1 MKEALKIA
9 WRNLWRNRRRTLIT
23 VASVFF
29 AIFFAIIMR
38 SLQLGT
44 YDHMFR
50 NAIQTYTGYIQIQH
64 EDFWDNKIVD
74 NTFAYTPELDQIVL
88 SLQNVTGTVPR
99 FESFALASSGALTK
113 GVLVMGIDP
122 EKESLLSNVRSKLVK
137 YNLNDNN
144 IELLRNSELP
154 HEIKKNLEIFRGNSY
169 SSNSSLAI
177 DFSITDKDSS
187 SILTIFRKY
196 ASFRNGCI
204 KSGEAG
210 VLIGDKLAL
219 YLKAAIGD
227 TIVLLGQGYHGT
239 TAAGKYRINGIVK
252 LPTPDLDNKIV
263 YLPYDICQELYN
275 APGMLTSLAIS
286 IKENDDKMINRMI
299 SKVGSK
305 VESPLKVMGWRE
317 MNQLMINQMDAD
329 SKSGMIMIIILYL
342 VIAFGIFGTI
352 LMMTAE
358 RRREFGVL
366 VAIGM
371 QKSKLAAVITL
382 EMMFMGL
389 LGIAAGIIAALP
401 VIFYGYSH
409 PIRFHGEMA
418 KMYEDYGMEAVM
430 PFLLPDMYIVWQAVT
445 VAIIVMVALIYPLRK
460 ITKMQVV
467 NSLKA

>member
-1 MKEALKIA
+1 MKNYKIA
-9 WRNLWRNRRRTLIT
+9 WRNLWRNKRRTLIT

-29 AIFFAIIMR
+29 AIFFALIMR

-50 NAIQTYTGYIQIQH
+50 NAIESYTGYIQIQH

-74 NTFAYTPELDQIVL
+74 NTFGFTQVQDQKIL
-88 SLQNVTGTVPR
+88 SLQNVTATVPR

-113 GVLVMGIDP
+113 GVLVLGVDP
-122 EKESLLSNVRSKLVK
+122 EKESLMSDIRSKLVK
-137 YNLNDNN
+137 YTLDDKNV
-144 IELLRNSELP
+144 EALRDSELP
-154 HEIKKNLEIFRGNSY
+154 HDIKKNLEIFRGNSY

-177 DFSITDKDSS
+177 DFNIADKDSS

-196 ASFRNGCI
+196 ASFRNGYI

-219 YLKAAIGD
+219 YLKATVGD

-275 APGMLTSLAIS
+275 APGMLTSLVIS

-299 SKVGSK
+299 SEVGSK
-305 VESPLKVMGWRE
+305 VEPPLKVMGWRE
-317 MNQLMINQMDAD
+317 MNKLMINQMDAD

-342 VIAFGIFGTI
+342 VIAFGIFGTV

-382 EMMFMGL
+382 EMIFMGFI
-389 LGIAAGIIAALP
+389 GIAAGIIAALP

-430 PFLLPDMYIVWQAVT
+430 PFLLPDIYIVWQAVT
-445 VAIIVMVALIYPLRK
+445 VAIIVLVALIYPLRK

>member
-1 MKEALKIA
+1 MKNYKIA

-29 AIFFAIIMR
+29 AVFFALIMR

-50 NAIQTYTGYIQIQH
+50 NAIESYTGYIQVQH
-64 EDFWDNKIVD
+64 EDFWDEKIVD
-74 NTFAYTPELDQIVL
+74 NTFVNTKELDQFIR
-88 SLQNVTGTVPR
+88 SMENVTGTIPR
-99 FESFALASSGALTK
+99 FESFALASSGTLTK

-122 EKESLLSNVRSKLVK
+122 ERESLLSDTKSKLVK
-137 YNLNDNN
+137 YHLNEENTGVLKD
-144 IELLRNSELP
+144 SDLP
-154 HEIKKNLEIFRGNSY
+154 ETMKKNLNLFKGNFY
-169 SSNSSLAI
+169 TSNSSLAV
-177 DFSITDKDSS
+177 DFNIEDKDSS
-187 SILTIFRKY
+187 SIFSIFRKH
-196 ASFRNGCI
+196 ASFENGYI
-204 KSGEAG
+204 RLGEPGA
-210 VLIGDKLAL
+210 LIGSKLAL
-219 YLKAAIGD
+219 YLNAAIGD

-239 TAAGKYRINGIVK
+239 TAAGKFRINGIVK

-286 IKENDDKMINRMI
+286 IKDNDDETIQRMI
-299 SKVGSK
+299 EDIEK
-305 VESPLKVMGWRE
+305 EIIPPLKVMGWRE
-317 MNQLMINQMDAD
+317 MNMLMINQMDAD

-342 VIAFGIFGTI
+342 VIAFGIFGTV

-371 QKSKLAAVITL
+371 QKNKLSVVITMEL
-382 EMMFMGL
+382 IMMGL
-389 LGIAAGIIAALP
+389 LGIFSGIIASLP

-430 PFLLPDMYIVWQAVT
+430 PFLLPDMYMLWQSLV
-445 VAIIVMVALIYPLRK
+445 VAFIIFIALIYPLRK
-460 ITKMQVV
+460 ISNMKVV

>member
-1 MKEALKIA
+1 
-9 WRNLWRNRRRTLIT
+9 
-23 VASVFF
+23 
-29 AIFFAIIMR
+29 MR

-50 NAIQTYTGYIQIQH
+50 NAIESYTGYIQIQH

-74 NTFAYTPELDQIVL
+74 NTFAYTPELEQIVK
-88 SLQNVTGTVPR
+88 SLKNVAGTVPR
-99 FESFALASSGALTK
+99 FESFALASSGTLTK

-122 EKESLLSNVRSKLVK
+122 EKESLLSDVRSKLVK
-137 YNLNDNN
+137 YSLNDKN
-144 IELLRNSELP
+144 IELLKNSELP
-154 HEIKKNLEIFRGNSY
+154 QRIKKNLEIFRGNSY
-169 SSNSSLAI
+169 SSNSSLTV
-177 DFSITDKDSS
+177 DFNISDKDSS

-196 ASFRNGCI
+196 ASFRNGYI
-204 KSGEAG
+204 KSGEPG

-219 YLKAAIGD
+219 FLKAGIGD

-263 YLPYDICQELYN
+263 YLPYDVCQELYN

-286 IKENDDKMINRMI
+286 IKDNDDEKIDRMI
-299 SKVGSK
+299 SEIGLKIGP
-305 VESPLKVMGWRE
+305 PLKVIGWRE
-317 MNQLMINQMDAD
+317 MNKLMINQMDAD

-342 VIAFGIFGTI
+342 VIAFGIFGTV

-371 QKSKLAAVITL
+371 QKSKLAVVVAL
-382 EMMFMGL
+382 EMIFMGL
-389 LGIAAGIIAALP
+389 LGIASGLIAALP
-401 VIFYGYSH
+401 VIYYGYSH

-430 PFLLPDMYIVWQAVT
+430 PFLLPDMYIVWQAADSCHNCNVCT
-445 VAIIVMVALIYPLRK
+445 CLSTEEDKQNAG
-460 ITKMQVV
+460 
-467 NSLKA
+467 S

>member
-38 SLQLGT
+38 SLQLGA

-50 NAIQTYTGYIQIQH
+50 NAIESYTGYIQIQH

-74 NTFAYTPELDQIVL
+74 NTFAYTPELEQIVK
-88 SLQNVTGTVPR
+88 SLENATGTIPR

-113 GVLVMGIDP
+113 GVLVMGVDP
-122 EKESLLSNVRSKLVK
+122 EKESLLSDIRSKLVK
-137 YNLNDNN
+137 YTLDDKN
-144 IELLRNSELP
+144 IKALRDSELP
-154 HEIKKNLEIFRGNSY
+154 QEIKKNLETFRGNSY
-169 SSNSSLAI
+169 SSSSSLAI
-177 DFSITDKDSS
+177 DFNITDKDSS

-196 ASFRNGCI
+196 SFVRNGYI
-204 KSGEAG
+204 KSGEPE

-275 APGMLTSLAIS
+275 APGMLTSVAIS
-286 IKENDDKMINRMI
+286 IKDNDDEIVNSMV
-299 SKVGSK
+299 SEVGSK
-305 VESPLKVMGWRE
+305 VEPPLKVMGWRA
-317 MNQLMINQMDAD
+317 MNKLMINQIDAD

-342 VIAFGIFGTI
+342 VIAFGIFGTV

-382 EMMFMGL
+382 EMIFMGI
-389 LGIAAGIIAALP
+389 LGIASGIIAALP

-418 KMYEDYGMEAVM
+418 KMYEDYGYEAVM

-445 VAIIVMVALIYPLRK
+445 VAIIVMVAIIYPLRK
-460 ITKMQVV
+460 INKMQVV

>member
-1 MKEALKIA
+1 MSNYKIA
-9 WRNLWRNRRRTLIT
+9 WRNLWRNKRRTLIT

-29 AIFFAIIMR
+29 AIFFALIMR

-50 NAIQTYTGYIQIQH
+50 NAIESYTGYLQIQH

-74 NTFAYTPELDQIVL
+74 NTFSYTPELDQAIM
-88 SLQNVTGTVPR
+88 SLENVTGTVPR

-113 GVLVMGIDP
+113 GVLVMGVDP
-122 EKESLLSNVRSKLVK
+122 EKESLLSDIRGKLVK
-137 YNLNDNN
+137 YKLNDNN
-144 IELLRNSELP
+144 IEALKNSEIP
-154 HEIKKNLEIFRGNSY
+154 QETKKNLEIFRGNSY

-177 DFSITDKDSS
+177 DFNIPDKDSS
-187 SILTIFRKY
+187 SILEIFRKY
-196 ASFRNGCI
+196 TSFRNGYI
-204 KSGEAG
+204 KSGEPG

-219 YLKAAIGD
+219 YLKAGIGD

-252 LPTPDLDNKIV
+252 LPAPDLDNKIV
-263 YLPYDICQELYN
+263 YLPYDVCQELYD

-286 IKENDDKMINRMI
+286 IRENGDKKINSMIPEIR
-299 SKVGSK
+299 SKLD
-305 VESPLKVMGWRE
+305 PQLKVMGWQE
-317 MNQLMINQMDAD
+317 MNKLMINQMDAD
-329 SKSGMIMIIILYL
+329 SKSGMIMIFILYL
-342 VIAFGIFGTI
+342 VIAFGVFGTV

-371 QKSKLAAVITL
+371 QKSKLATVVTL
-382 EMMFMGL
+382 EMILMGI
-389 LGIAAGIIAALP
+389 LGIASGIIAALP

-418 KMYEDYGMEAVM
+418 KMYEDYGMEAIM
-430 PFLLPDMYIVWQAVT
+430 PFLLPDMYILWQAIV
-445 VAIIVMVALIYPLRK
+445 VAIIVLIALVYPLRK

-467 NSLKA
+467 DSLKA